1 MPSSNT
7 FVGVV
12 FGGASKEHNVSIK
25 SAANVIKA
33 LKSGINATRFE
44 VHPFYIDLEGH
55 WWPNDVAEKALKK
68 NSALNEKELPI
79 TDSQLGFQG
88 LPLGSERVQVWFPI
102 LHGPNGEDGTVQ
114 GLFKLIRKPFV
125 GSGVLA
131 SAVGMDKLAM
141 KASFSA
147 AGLPQV
153 PYCPADANDLINKNK
168 KLDLIK
174 RLEFE
179 LGYPCFVKPANL
191 GSSVGISKACN
202 REQLL
207 EGLTQA
213 AKLDQRLVIEKAV
226 VAKELECAVLGDS
239 NDLKASPVGEI
250 CFESD
255 WYDYET
261 KYSQNSSQALIPA
274 PLPSKVKER
283 VQKLTLQACAAI
295 NAKGFARVDFF
306 YKEETNELWI
316 NEINTLPG
324 FTSQSMYPMLW
335 EAAGLTLEQLV
346 AKLVASARK

>member
-12 FGGASKEHNVSIK
+12 FGGASGEHNVSIK
-25 SAANVIKA
+25 SATTVIQA
-33 LKSGINATRFE
+33 LKGGINANQFE
-44 VHPFYIDLEGH
+44 VHPIYIDLEGH
-55 WWPNDVAEKALKK
+55 WWPSDIAEKALRKGR
-68 NSALNEKELPI
+68 ALNQKELPK
-79 TDSQLGFQG
+79 TSSAFGFKE
-88 LPLGSERVQVWFPI
+88 LPLGSEKIQVWYPI

-114 GLFKLIRKPFV
+114 GLFKLIGKPFV

-141 KASFSA
+141 KAAFSSA
-147 AGLPQV
+147 SLPQV
-153 PYCPADANDLINKNK
+153 PYCAANANDLIQKSK
-168 KLDLIK
+168 KLKLIEK
-174 RLEFE
+174 LEFQ
-179 LGYPCFVKPANL
+179 LGYPCFIKPANL
-191 GSSVGISKACN
+191 GSSVGISKACD

-207 EGLTQA
+207 EGLTKA

-306 YKEETNELWI
+306 YKEETNELWL

-335 EAAGLTLEQLV
+335 KAAGLNLEQLV
-346 AKLVASARK
+346 AKLVATARE